1 MGSTSEDEAPPS
13 ARFLTFSTATCP
25 TPLQT
30 GQIMLLLVQA
40 RTKSLTSHG
49 ELAARKRYVRM
60 PLSWLRRNERLSGL
74 LPSAVDGEPLHVPL
88 ADEALG
94 VEAVAQ
100 ALEMHSV
107 PKREQ
112 RQLLEHTQW
121 QPLCALLQAAAWL
134 GSTSLVA
141 VCEMKL
147 CEHVRLDN
155 VVALARAAERCS
167 ALKLLTGCF
176 FLLKS
181 YFCAESDESRPQR
194 MGRGPSPRLVAQG
207 VRQGSLHMPSTAWR
221 SVIKSWRARGVS
233 LRTAQPCYTL
243 CSLVRERREHTPIFV
258 ELDTR
263 YSSIR
268 QLQVPHPSSHPK

>member
-1 MGSTSEDEAPPS
+1 MTRGFLALSPSMPMGSPSALSPSITMGSTSEDEAPPS

-176 FLLKS
+176 CELLATGIRELVGVGPWSFLL
-181 YFCAESDESRPQR
+181 
-194 MGRGPSPRLVAQG
+194 L
-207 VRQGSLHMPSTAWR
+207 L
-221 SVIKSWRARGVS
+221 
-233 LRTAQPCYTL
+233 LL
-243 CSLVRERREHTPIFV
+243 L
-258 ELDTR
+258 L
-263 YSSIR
+263 
-268 QLQVPHPSSHPK
+268 LL